1 MRDVEVF
8 IVHEE
13 SGLGITIN
21 FCEQTNEQIMEVVE
35 HLKDLGYDFDS
46 ASEDIFGNGE
56 DDDIIIITIE
66 TDEDFS
72 KVSGIV
78 RAIFGEEED
87 FNEDEEDDDDDDFDF
102 DDDDEDEFWDD
113 FDDEEDDC
121 DEEEEE

>member
-8 IVHEE
+8 MVHEE

-21 FCEQTNEQIMEVVE
+21 FCEQTNEQIVEVVE

-72 KVSGIV
+72 KLSGIV

-87 FNEDEEDDDDDDFDF
+87 FNEDEEDDEDDDDFDF
-102 DDDDEDEFWDD
+102 DFDEDD
-113 FDDEEDDC
+113 FDDDEDDC
-121 DEEEEE
+121 DEDEDE